1 MTMNKKRLT
10 LTILLMLMAAPLAM
24 LTYADDTDPEDP
36 EVETEKVID
45 PLVLGKLKGWCGELG
60 EYFGGFDPE
69 LLPPAIRNQLT
80 HAKEVY
86 DEGLLVEE
94 DNPDEA
100 GQHYWNAMVHFRNA
114 LRKMQKEGIVGD
126 EFSIP
131 DKRNE
136 EVPPAPDEI
145 PPEEIEGTKLQL
157 MNQFENNF
165 RERIGNLKQLID
177 ESEDLSPEDIE
188 KLQSMVQ
195 RHEEK
200 LERMRLKLSE
210 GDVEGAI
217 IEAEEGN
224 EDFDETLE
232 GLDDKEAGKMLKELN
247 KMEAKILKMQHSMQ
261 FRRNRGD
268 EIDPEEEDL
277 LNQANGKLKNAKD
290 NFKKGNK
297 KGAQDDLDGA
307 GDDLKGNKGK
317 GKGQDKDKDKDKE
330 KDK

>member
-24 LTYADDTDPEDP
+24 LTYADETEPVDP

-45 PLVLGKLKGWCGELG
+45 PEVLGKLNGWCLG
-60 EYFGGFDPE
+60 LLDYFDEFDPE
-69 LLPPAIRNQLT
+69 FLPPAIRNQLT
-80 HAKEVY
+80 HAQEAY
-86 DEGLLVEE
+86 NQGFASEE
-94 DNPDEA
+94 ETPNEA
-100 GQHYWNAMVHFRNA
+100 GQHYWRAMMHLRNA
-114 LRKMQKEGIVGD
+114 LKKLQKEEIVGD

-136 EVPPAPDEI
+136 EVPPVPEVI
-145 PPEEIEGTKLQL
+145 PPEEIVGTKLQL
-157 MNQFENNF
+157 MNQFENSW
-165 RERIGNLKQLID
+165 RERIQNMKQLID

-188 KLQSMVQ
+188 KLQDMIQ
-195 RHEEK
+195 RCEEK
-200 LERMRLKLSE
+200 LERMRLKLGE
-210 GDVEGAI
+210 GDVEGAFQ
-217 IEAEEGN
+217 EVDEGN
-224 EDFDETLE
+224 DDFDETIE

-247 KMEAKILKMQHSMQ
+247 KMEAKILKMQHSIQ

-290 NFKKGNK
+290 NFMKGNK

-317 GKGQDKDKDKDKE
+317 GKGQDKDKDKDK
-330 KDK
+330 